1 MAINDQINDK
11 IIDKIIKIIG
21 AVCRR
26 TLFLLIAGI
35 VAMQGALAQ
44 EIATPTSQATVRLEA
59 DQQRKEGDLFFA
71 DGKVEIQYKNF
82 KLRADHVQYNARTY
96 MTVANGNVQLDVE
109 TQHLEAD
116 SADFNVRSGEGRFE
130 HVRGTV
136 VMGARPNAYVLV
148 SPNPLSFEAQEVRR
162 LDSSTYLIE
171 HAWLTVCQPDQPNW
185 KFFTPHATLHV
196 NRSVALVNANF
207 RLFRIPL
214 LYMPYATAP
223 AGSNL
228 RQSGFLLPEFSDT
241 SLKGIVLGDGYY
253 WAPRNWTDLSI
264 GGAYLSSR
272 GWQQNGEFRA
282 KPWEN
287 VSISAKYF
295 GVIDRGLLSPVVT
308 SSGATV
314 LGLVKQGGHS
324 AQFELD
330 ARMRDGWRA
339 VADLNQLT
347 SLTFQLAFA
356 PTFGEAV
363 NSEVRTSAFLTNNFR
378 GFSVNVAAKSYEN
391 FVNPQPQVAVN
402 LRSAPEARFA
412 SVDQEPWKHL
422 PIYFGVDAFAGA
434 EHRDDEHLVTN
445 NSTGVESVVPGI
457 NTGPAVER
465 SEFAPR
471 VVVPLRWGPWVGVTT
486 SYAVRITSYGSQ
498 LIAGSVVNQPLRRT
512 TGELSVDL
520 RPPSIERIWET
531 RNGKWKHTIDPEIEY
546 NYVRGVN
553 QFDRF
558 IRFDEDETL
567 TDTNEIM
574 YSITQRLF
582 KRMGDGPAEER
593 VTWKIAQKY
602 YFDPTFNGALVP
614 GTRNVFQAL
623 DSITPFA
630 FADEP
635 RRFSPIESDLRIT
648 PGGAYDAEVRLEYD
662 TVRRKLSTAGT
673 LLKLRPYNNFNF
685 TVAHFSID
693 NAAVLQPLA
702 NQIRTQV
709 GYGDLNRRGW
719 NASFGFSYDVKQQI
733 LQNQL
738 MQVSYNGSCCGIA
751 FEYRRLSLG
760 PIRTENQ
767 FRVAL
772 IIANIGTFGNLRR
785 QEKIF

>member
-1 MAINDQINDK
+1 
-11 IIDKIIKIIG
+11 
-21 AVCRR
+21 
-26 TLFLLIAGI
+26 
-35 VAMQGALAQ
+35 
-44 EIATPTSQATVRLEA
+44 
-59 DQQRKEGDLFFA
+59 
-71 DGKVEIQYKNF
+71 
-82 KLRADHVQYNARTY
+82 
-96 MTVANGNVQLDVE
+96 
-109 TQHLEAD
+109 
-116 SADFNVRSGEGRFE
+116 
-130 HVRGTV
+130 
-136 VMGARPNAYVLV
+136 
-148 SPNPLSFEAQEVRR
+148 
-162 LDSSTYLIE
+162 
-171 HAWLTVCQPDQPNW
+171 
-185 KFFTPHATLHV
+185 
-196 NRSVALVNANF
+196 
-207 RLFRIPL
+207 
-214 LYMPYATAP
+214 
-223 AGSNL
+223 
-228 RQSGFLLPEFSDT
+228 
-241 SLKGIVLGDGYY
+241 
-253 WAPRNWTDLSI
+253 
-264 GGAYLSSR
+264 
-272 GWQQNGEFRA
+272 
-282 KPWEN
+282 
-287 VSISAKYF
+287 
-295 GVIDRGLLSPVVT
+295 
-308 SSGATV
+308 
-314 LGLVKQGGHS
+314 
-324 AQFELD
+324 
-330 ARMRDGWRA
+330 
-339 VADLNQLT
+339 
-347 SLTFQLAFA
+347 
-356 PTFGEAV
+356 
-363 NSEVRTSAFLTNNFR
+363 
-378 GFSVNVAAKSYEN
+378 
-391 FVNPQPQVAVN
+391 VNPQPQVAVN

-412 SVDQEPWKHL
+412 SVDQAPWKRL

-445 NSTGVESVVPGI
+445 ASTGVESVVPGI
-457 NTGPAVER
+457 NTGAAVER

-471 VVVPLRWGPWVGVTT
+471 VVLPLRWGPWVGVTT
-486 SYAVRITSYGSQ
+486 SYAVRVTSYGSQ

-520 RPPSIERIWET
+520 RPPSLERVWET

-593 VTWKIAQKY
+593 VTWKLAQKY